1 MLHLSGITES
11 IVVSA
16 AQVEVPLS
24 RTPDT
29 VTVITAADL
38 KSTQVETVADALRFV
53 PGLSIVRSGGRGA
66 ITSVFPR
73 GGDPKYTLV
82 LIDGVRANDF
92 VNGGYDF
99 GHLTV
104 SDIDRIE
111 VVRGPQSALF
121 GSEATGAVVQII
133 TRRGGA
139 PHFDALI
146 EGGNEKTSREVVG
159 AAGSHG
165 LWSFG
170 GGAEWARSDGFTGT
184 APASGETVS
193 NDDDRLW
200 RVSGSLGWQRP
211 GGADLLVTGRVNRD
225 ERGFP
230 GPYGSDPIGVFP
242 GVDRV
247 SRGVNNTRQVGSQF
261 SHSWSPRLRQRVEAN
276 YMDFS
281 SDFAS
286 SFGPSTSGT
295 RRFDG
300 RVQEDMV
307 LSSSLSASGGVAFL
321 REHGDS
327 SFFTGASGDAIPI
340 ERSQTGLFAE
350 LRYSGNDRLS
360 ITGGGRLEHLSR
372 DGLEAGQFTRPAFPT
387 QTINSFNPKVAV
399 SYLAATSTRVHAS
412 AGTGIRPP
420 DAFEIAFTD
429 NPNLKPERSRSIDA
443 GVEQRL
449 AGGSLVVGATAFFN
463 SYDDLL
469 IAVGTSIQNAS
480 QFKTDNIS
488 NARARGLELSGDGR
502 LGPSITVHATYTF
515 LASEIL
521 SLDGLDQI
529 AQPPFK
535 VGDPLIRRPRH
546 QGSLGVTYTIGRLV
560 TFGEVSAR
568 GETLDI
574 EPNFGAFG
582 GLFPAAG
589 YAVVNLGA
597 SARVVPL
604 LELYGRVLN
613 VGDRSYEEALGFPAL
628 GRSVIIGLRIAV
640 SR

>member
-1 MLHLSGITES
+1 
-11 IVVSA
+11 
-16 AQVEVPLS
+16 VPLS
-24 RTPDT
+24 RTADT

-38 KSTQVETVADALRFV
+38 QARQIETVADALRFV

-66 ITSVFPR
+66 ITSLFPR

-92 VNGGYDF
+92 VQGGYDF

-146 EGGNEKTSREVVG
+146 EGGNEKTSREVVD

-165 LWSFG
+165 LWSWG

-200 RVSGSLGWQRP
+200 RVSGSLGWERP
-211 GGADLLVTGRVNRD
+211 GGADLLVTGRINRD

-300 RVQEDMV
+300 RVQEDV
-307 LSSSLSASGGVAFL
+307 LLSSSLSAPGGVEFL

-327 SFFTGASGDAIPI
+327 SFITGTSGDAIPI
-340 ERSQTGLFAE
+340 ERSQTGSSQSSDMRATSACPSRVACGWSTCRGTASRPAPFVAPGVPHTDDQFVQPE
-350 LRYSGNDRLS
+350 
-360 ITGGGRLEHLSR
+360 GGGQLSGRR
-372 DGLEAGQFTRPAFPT
+372 DIDARAR
-387 QTINSFNPKVAV
+387 A
-399 SYLAATSTRVHAS
+399 R
-412 AGTGIRPP
+412 TGIRPP

-429 NPNLKPERSRSIDA
+429 NPD
-443 GVEQRL
+443 L
-449 AGGSLVVGATAFFN
+449 AGAQPQHRRRRRAAARGRVAVVAPRR
-463 SYDDLL
+463 S
-469 IAVGTSIQNAS
+469 SIVRRPADYGRHAAECESVQDR
-480 QFKTDNIS
+480 QHLECP
-488 NARARGLELSGDGR
+488 RAR
-502 LGPSITVHATYTF
+502 
-515 LASEIL
+515 
-521 SLDGLDQI
+521 
-529 AQPPFK
+529 
-535 VGDPLIRRPRH
+535 PR
-546 QGSLGVTYTIGRLV
+546 
-560 TFGEVSAR
+560 
-568 GETLDI
+568 
-574 EPNFGAFG
+574 
-582 GLFPAAG
+582 
-589 YAVVNLGA
+589 AVW
-597 SARVVPL
+597 
-604 LELYGRVLN
+604 
-613 VGDRSYEEALGFPAL
+613 
-628 GRSVIIGLRIAV
+628 
-640 SR
+640 